1 MGKTEKITELKIKAK
16 NAMTRNKLDE
26 AIQLYQKILSLNPED
41 PVTMNEI
48 AEAYKKKG
56 ELNNAKKYLWD
67 ALEAYKNLEYYPNAT
82 AIAKKLL
89 NLGEDELEIME
100 IMADLYSKQ
109 GLIGDA
115 ISTYYG
121 LAEKFMKENDIDGV
135 LTTYKK
141 IVELTPKKAD
151 IRLKLADIFV
161 SQEKIE
167 EAIEQYQEVE
177 NIYREQG
184 RVDDADQ
191 IKMKIAELR
200 GEAVEKAP
208 AQAPKARKAGEEEF
222 VFEQAKPVFE
232 ESKESAPVEG
242 AEPLIEEE
250 VAKSI
255 AEELV
260 SAIEGEEAIAGVPQP
275 ETASVEKAVSDWMD
289 WVTLAELYESVQSID
304 DAVEYY
310 TKAADYFFETG
321 YYERAEELYAKIS
334 KLKPFELR
342 PIQKLIQ
349 IALKTNDKSKAI
361 EAYILLYICLKKRGA
376 EEEAQKALEKALKI
390 DPHHPALQEYFP
402 ELAVQEEVKEEVKE
416 EKVAKKPA
424 KTKKKEKKEKVV
436 AEINFEELL
445 KEEEEAISIK
455 LREPTSGEES
465 IEYLLEQFKEKI
477 FENISTE
484 DFSSHYDLGLSY
496 KEMGLI
502 DEAIN
507 EFKIAMRGERE
518 RLKSLEMLGQC
529 YEDKGELKTA
539 ELIYKRAIEKETQ
552 KDPVKMLA
560 FHYHLGDIYARL
572 GKLKEAIKEFKEIV
586 EIDPDFGD
594 VKEKIKDLSK
604 QLMKSTP
611 AKS

>member
-16 NAMTRNKLDE
+16 NAMTKNKLDE
-26 AIQLYQKILSLNPED
+26 AIQLYEKILSLNPED

-56 ELNNAKKYLWD
+56 DLNNARKYLWD

-161 SQEKIE
+161 SQEKID

-177 NIYREQG
+177 KIYREQG

-191 IKMKIAELR
+191 IKMKIAQLR
-200 GEAVEKAP
+200 GEAVEEAP
-208 AQAPKARKAGEEEF
+208 AQPSEAGKAGEEEF

-232 ESKESAPVEG
+232 ESKETAPVEE
-242 AEPLIEEE
+242 AEPLVEEE
-250 VAKSI
+250 VAESI
-255 AEELV
+255 EEELV
-260 SAIEGEEAIAGVPQP
+260 SAIEGEDTIVGVPQP

-321 YYERAEELYAKIS
+321 DYERAEELYAKIS

-361 EAYILLYICLKKRGA
+361 EAYISLHICLKKRGA

-416 EKVAKKPA
+416 EKVAKE
-424 KTKKKEKKEKVV
+424 EKKEEVV

-455 LREPTSGEES
+455 LQEPTPGEEN
-465 IEYLLEQFKEKI
+465 IDYLLEQFKEKI

-560 FHYHLGDIYARL
+560 FHYHLGDIYARQ

-586 EIDPDFGD
+586 EIDPEFGD
-594 VKEKIKDLSK
+594 VKEKIKELSK
-604 QLMKSTP
+604 QLMKSAP

>member
-16 NAMTRNKLDE
+16 NAMTKNKLDE
-26 AIQLYQKILSLNPED
+26 AIQLYEKALSLNPED

-56 ELNNAKKYLWD
+56 DLNNAKKYLWD
-67 ALEAYKNLEYYPNAT
+67 ALEAYKNLEYYPNAI

-115 ISTYYG
+115 ISAYYG
-121 LAEKFMKENDIDGV
+121 LAEKFMKEKDIDGV

-161 SQEKIE
+161 SQGKID
-167 EAIEQYQEVE
+167 EAIEQYLEVE
-177 NIYREQG
+177 KIYREQG
-184 RVDDADQ
+184 RVEDADQ
-191 IKMKIAELR
+191 IKMKIAELK
-200 GEAVEKAP
+200 GEVVEEAP
-208 AQAPKARKAGEEEF
+208 TPAPEAEKEEF

-232 ESKESAPVEG
+232 ESKETAPVEE

-250 VAKSI
+250 VAESTE
-255 AEELV
+255 EELV
-260 SAIEGEEAIAGVPQP
+260 SAIEGEDTIPGVPQP
-275 ETASVEKAVSDWMD
+275 ETVSVEKAVSDWMD

-321 YYERAEELYAKIS
+321 DYEKAEELYAKVS

-349 IALKTNDKSKAI
+349 IALKTNDKSKAV
-361 EAYILLYICLKKRGA
+361 EAYISLHICLKKRGA
-376 EEEAQKALEKALKI
+376 EEEAQKALEKALAI

-402 ELAVQEEVKEEVKE
+402 ELAAQEEVKEEVKK
-416 EKVAKKPA
+416 EKVAEKPA
-424 KTKKKEKKEKVV
+424 KAKKEKKEEV

-455 LREPTSGEES
+455 LQEPTPGEEN

-518 RLKSLEMLGQC
+518 RLKSLEMLGLC
-529 YEDKGELKTA
+529 YEDKGDLKTA
-539 ELIYKRAIEKETQ
+539 ELIYKRAIEKEAQ

-560 FHYHLGDIYARL
+560 FHYHLGDIYARQ
-572 GKLKEAIKEFKEIV
+572 GKLKEAIKEFK
-586 EIDPDFGD
+586 
-594 VKEKIKDLSK
+594 
-604 QLMKSTP
+604 
-611 AKS
+611 

>member
-16 NAMTRNKLDE
+16 NAMTKNKLDE
-26 AIQLYQKILSLNPED
+26 AIQLYEKILSLNPED

-56 ELNNAKKYLWD
+56 DLNNAKKYLWD

-135 LTTYKK
+135 LSTYKK

-161 SQEKIE
+161 SQKKID

-177 NIYREQG
+177 KIYREQG

-191 IKMKIAELR
+191 IKMKIAQLR
-200 GEAVEKAP
+200 GEAVEEAP
-208 AQAPKARKAGEEEF
+208 AQPSEAGKAGEEEF

-232 ESKESAPVEG
+232 ESKETAPVEE
-242 AEPLIEEE
+242 AEPLVEEE
-250 VAKSI
+250 VAESI
-255 AEELV
+255 EEELV
-260 SAIEGEEAIAGVPQP
+260 SAIEGGETIVGVPQP

-321 YYERAEELYAKIS
+321 DYERAEELYAKIS

-361 EAYILLYICLKKRGA
+361 EAYISLHICLKKRGA

-402 ELAVQEEVKEEVKE
+402 ELAVEEDVKEEVKE
-416 EKVAKKPA
+416 EKVAKE
-424 KTKKKEKKEKVV
+424 EKKEEVV

-455 LREPTSGEES
+455 LQEPTPGEEN
-465 IEYLLEQFKEKI
+465 IDYLLEQFKEKI

-518 RLKSLEMLGQC
+518 RLKSLEMLGLC

-560 FHYHLGDIYARL
+560 FHYHLGDIYARQ

-586 EIDPDFGD
+586 EIDPEFGD
-594 VKEKIKDLSK
+594 VKEKIKQLSK
-604 QLMKSTP
+604 QLMKSAPT
-611 AKS
+611 KS

>member
-16 NAMTRNKLDE
+16 NAMTKNKLDE
-26 AIQLYQKILSLNPED
+26 AIQLYEKILSLNPED

-56 ELNNAKKYLWD
+56 DLNNAKKYLWD

-135 LTTYKK
+135 LSTYKK

-161 SQEKIE
+161 SQKKID

-177 NIYREQG
+177 KIYREQG

-191 IKMKIAELR
+191 IKIKIAQLR
-200 GEAVEKAP
+200 GEAVEEAP
-208 AQAPKARKAGEEEF
+208 AQPSEAGKAGEEEF

-232 ESKESAPVEG
+232 ESKETAPVEE
-242 AEPLIEEE
+242 AEPLVEEE
-250 VAKSI
+250 VAESI
-255 AEELV
+255 EEELV
-260 SAIEGEEAIAGVPQP
+260 SAIEGGETIVGVPQP

-321 YYERAEELYAKIS
+321 DYERAEELYAKIS

-361 EAYILLYICLKKRGA
+361 EAYISLHICLKKRGA

-402 ELAVQEEVKEEVKE
+402 ELAVEEEVKEEVKE
-416 EKVAKKPA
+416 EKVAKE
-424 KTKKKEKKEKVV
+424 EKKEEVV

-455 LREPTSGEES
+455 LQEPTPGEEN
-465 IEYLLEQFKEKI
+465 IDYLLEQFKEKI

-518 RLKSLEMLGQC
+518 RLKSLEMLGLC

-560 FHYHLGDIYARL
+560 FHYHLGDIYARQ

-594 VKEKIKDLSK
+594 VKEKIKQLSN
-604 QLMKSTP
+604 QLMKSAP

>member
-16 NAMTRNKLDE
+16 NAMTKNKLDE
-26 AIQLYQKILSLNPED
+26 AIQLYEKILSLNPED

-56 ELNNAKKYLWD
+56 DLNNARKYLWD

-161 SQEKIE
+161 SQEKID

-177 NIYREQG
+177 KIYREQG

-191 IKMKIAELR
+191 IKMKIAQLR
-200 GEAVEKAP
+200 GEAVEEAP
-208 AQAPKARKAGEEEF
+208 AQPSEAGKAGEEEF

-232 ESKESAPVEG
+232 ESKETAPVEE
-242 AEPLIEEE
+242 AEPLVEEE
-250 VAKSI
+250 VAESI
-255 AEELV
+255 EEELV
-260 SAIEGEEAIAGVPQP
+260 SAIEGGDTIVGVPQP

-321 YYERAEELYAKIS
+321 DYERAEELYAKIS

-361 EAYILLYICLKKRGA
+361 EAYISLHICLKKRGA

-416 EKVAKKPA
+416 EKVAKE
-424 KTKKKEKKEKVV
+424 EKKEEVV

-455 LREPTSGEES
+455 LQEPTPGEEN
-465 IEYLLEQFKEKI
+465 IDYLLEQFKEKI

-560 FHYHLGDIYARL
+560 FHYHLGDIYARQ

-586 EIDPDFGD
+586 EIDPEFGD
-594 VKEKIKDLSK
+594 VKEKIKELSK
-604 QLMKSTP
+604 QLMKSAP

>member
-16 NAMTRNKLDE
+16 NAMTKNKLDE
-26 AIQLYQKILSLNPED
+26 AIQLYEKILSLNPED

-56 ELNNAKKYLWD
+56 DLNNARKYLWD

-161 SQEKIE
+161 SQEKID

-177 NIYREQG
+177 KIYREQG

-191 IKMKIAELR
+191 IKMKIAQLR
-200 GEAVEKAP
+200 GEAVEEAP
-208 AQAPKARKAGEEEF
+208 AQPSEAGKAGEEEF

-232 ESKESAPVEG
+232 ESKETAPVEE
-242 AEPLIEEE
+242 AEPLVEEE
-250 VAKSI
+250 VAESI
-255 AEELV
+255 EEELV
-260 SAIEGEEAIAGVPQP
+260 SAIEGEDTIVGVPQP

-321 YYERAEELYAKIS
+321 DYERAEELYAKIS

-361 EAYILLYICLKKRGA
+361 EAYISLHICLKKRGA

-416 EKVAKKPA
+416 EKVAKE
-424 KTKKKEKKEKVV
+424 EKKEEVV

-455 LREPTSGEES
+455 LREPTPGEEN
-465 IEYLLEQFKEKI
+465 IDYLLEQFKEKI

-560 FHYHLGDIYARL
+560 FHYHLGDIYARQ

-586 EIDPDFGD
+586 EIDPEFGD
-594 VKEKIKDLSK
+594 VKEKIKELSK
-604 QLMKSTP
+604 QLMKSAP

>member
-16 NAMTRNKLDE
+16 NAMTKNKLDE
-26 AIQLYQKILSLNPED
+26 AIQLYEKILSLNPED

-56 ELNNAKKYLWD
+56 DLNNAKKYLWD

-135 LTTYKK
+135 LSTYKK

-161 SQEKIE
+161 SQKKID

-177 NIYREQG
+177 KIYREQG

-191 IKMKIAELR
+191 IKMKIAQLR
-200 GEAVEKAP
+200 GEAVEEAP
-208 AQAPKARKAGEEEF
+208 AQPSEAGKAGEEEF

-232 ESKESAPVEG
+232 ESKETAPVEE
-242 AEPLIEEE
+242 AEPLVEEE
-250 VAKSI
+250 VAESI
-255 AEELV
+255 EEELV
-260 SAIEGEEAIAGVPQP
+260 SAIEGGDTIVGVPQP

-321 YYERAEELYAKIS
+321 DYERAEELYAKIS

-361 EAYILLYICLKKRGA
+361 EAYISLHICLKKRGA

-402 ELAVQEEVKEEVKE
+402 ELAVEEEVKEEVKE
-416 EKVAKKPA
+416 EKVAKE
-424 KTKKKEKKEKVV
+424 EKKEEVV

-455 LREPTSGEES
+455 LQEPTPGEEN
-465 IEYLLEQFKEKI
+465 IDYLLEQFKEKI

-518 RLKSLEMLGQC
+518 RLKSLEMLGLC

-560 FHYHLGDIYARL
+560 FHYHLGDIYARQ

-586 EIDPDFGD
+586 EIDPEFGD
-594 VKEKIKDLSK
+594 VKEKIKQLSK
-604 QLMKSTP
+604 QLMKSAPT
-611 AKS
+611 KS

>member
-1 MGKTEKITELKIKAK
+1 
-16 NAMTRNKLDE
+16 
-26 AIQLYQKILSLNPED
+26 
-41 PVTMNEI
+41 
-48 AEAYKKKG
+48 
-56 ELNNAKKYLWD
+56 
-67 ALEAYKNLEYYPNAT
+67 
-82 AIAKKLL
+82 
-89 NLGEDELEIME
+89 
-100 IMADLYSKQ
+100 MADLYSKQ

-115 ISTYYG
+115 ISAYYG
-121 LAEKFMKENDIDGV
+121 LAEKFMKEKDIDGV

-161 SQEKIE
+161 SQGKID
-167 EAIEQYQEVE
+167 EAIEQYLEVE
-177 NIYREQG
+177 KIYREQG
-184 RVDDADQ
+184 RVEDADQ
-191 IKMKIAELR
+191 IKMKIAELK
-200 GEAVEKAP
+200 GEVVEEAP
-208 AQAPKARKAGEEEF
+208 TPAPEAEKEEF

-232 ESKESAPVEG
+232 ESKETAPVEE

-250 VAKSI
+250 VAESTE
-255 AEELV
+255 EELV
-260 SAIEGEEAIAGVPQP
+260 SAIEGEDTIPGVPQP
-275 ETASVEKAVSDWMD
+275 ETVSVEKAVSDWMD

-321 YYERAEELYAKIS
+321 DYEKAEELYAKVS

-349 IALKTNDKSKAI
+349 IALKTNDKSKAV
-361 EAYILLYICLKKRGA
+361 EAYISLHICLKKRGA
-376 EEEAQKALEKALKI
+376 EEEAQKALEKALAI

-402 ELAVQEEVKEEVKE
+402 ELAAQEEVKEEVKK
-416 EKVAKKPA
+416 EKVAKK
-424 KTKKKEKKEKVV
+424 EKKEEV

-455 LREPTSGEES
+455 LQEPTPGEEN

-518 RLKSLEMLGQC
+518 RLKSLEMLGLC
-529 YEDKGELKTA
+529 YEDKGDLKTA
-539 ELIYKRAIEKETQ
+539 ELIYKRAIEKEAQ

-560 FHYHLGDIYARL
+560 FHYHLGDIYARQ

-594 VKEKIKDLSK
+594 VKEKIKQLSN
-604 QLMKSTP
+604 QLMKSAP

>member
-16 NAMTRNKLDE
+16 NAMTKNKLDE
-26 AIQLYQKILSLNPED
+26 AIQLYEKILSLNAED

-56 ELNNAKKYLWD
+56 DLNNARKYLWD

-161 SQEKIE
+161 SQEKID

-177 NIYREQG
+177 KIYREQG

-200 GEAVEKAP
+200 GEAVEEAP
-208 AQAPKARKAGEEEF
+208 VQPSEAGKAGEEEF

-232 ESKESAPVEG
+232 ESKETAPVEE
-242 AEPLIEEE
+242 AEPLVEEE
-250 VAKSI
+250 VAESI
-255 AEELV
+255 EEELI
-260 SAIEGEEAIAGVPQP
+260 SAIEGEDTIVGVPQP

-321 YYERAEELYAKIS
+321 DYERAEELYAKIS

-361 EAYILLYICLKKRGA
+361 EAYISLHICLKKRGA

-390 DPHHPALQEYFP
+390 DPHHPVLQEYFP

-416 EKVAKKPA
+416 EKVAKE
-424 KTKKKEKKEKVV
+424 EKKEEVV

-455 LREPTSGEES
+455 LQEPTPGEEN
-465 IEYLLEQFKEKI
+465 IDYLLEQFKEKI

-560 FHYHLGDIYARL
+560 FHYHLGDIYARQ

-586 EIDPDFGD
+586 EIDPEFGD
-594 VKEKIKDLSK
+594 VKEKIKELSK
-604 QLMKSTP
+604 QLMKSAPT
-611 AKS
+611 KS

>member
-16 NAMTRNKLDE
+16 NAMTKNKLDE
-26 AIQLYQKILSLNPED
+26 AIQLYEKILSLNPED

-56 ELNNAKKYLWD
+56 DLNNAKKYLWD

-135 LTTYKK
+135 LSTYKK

-161 SQEKIE
+161 SQKKID

-177 NIYREQG
+177 KIYREQG

-191 IKMKIAELR
+191 IKMKIAQLR
-200 GEAVEKAP
+200 GEAVEEAP
-208 AQAPKARKAGEEEF
+208 AQPSEAGKAGEEEF

-232 ESKESAPVEG
+232 ESKETAPVEE
-242 AEPLIEEE
+242 AEPLVEEE
-250 VAKSI
+250 VAESI
-255 AEELV
+255 EEELV
-260 SAIEGEEAIAGVPQP
+260 SAIEGGDTIVGVPQP

-321 YYERAEELYAKIS
+321 DYERAEELYAKIS

-361 EAYILLYICLKKRGA
+361 EAYISLHICLKKRGA

-402 ELAVQEEVKEEVKE
+402 ELAVEEDVKEEVKE
-416 EKVAKKPA
+416 EKVAKE
-424 KTKKKEKKEKVV
+424 EKKEEVV

-455 LREPTSGEES
+455 LQEPTPGEEN
-465 IEYLLEQFKEKI
+465 IDYLLEQFKEKI

-518 RLKSLEMLGQC
+518 RLKSLEMLGLC

-560 FHYHLGDIYARL
+560 FHYHLGDIYARQ

-586 EIDPDFGD
+586 EIDPEFGD
-594 VKEKIKDLSK
+594 VKEKIKQLSK
-604 QLMKSTP
+604 QLMKSAPT
-611 AKS
+611 KS

>member
-1 MGKTEKITELKIKAK
+1 MGRTEKITELKIKAK

-26 AIQLYQKILSLNPED
+26 AIQLYEKILSLNPED

-56 ELNNAKKYLWD
+56 DLNNAKKYLWD

-161 SQEKIE
+161 SQEKID

-177 NIYREQG
+177 KIYREQG

-191 IKMKIAELR
+191 IKMKIAQLR
-200 GEAVEKAP
+200 GEAVEEAP
-208 AQAPKARKAGEEEF
+208 AQASEAGKAGEEEF

-232 ESKESAPVEG
+232 ESKETAPVEE
-242 AEPLIEEE
+242 AEPLVEEE
-250 VAKSI
+250 VAESI
-255 AEELV
+255 EEELV
-260 SAIEGEEAIAGVPQP
+260 SAIEGGDTIVGVPQP

-321 YYERAEELYAKIS
+321 DYERAEELYAKIS

-361 EAYILLYICLKKRGA
+361 EAYISLHICLKKRGA

-402 ELAVQEEVKEEVKE
+402 ELAVEEEVKEKVKE
-416 EKVAKKPA
+416 EKVAKE
-424 KTKKKEKKEKVV
+424 EKKEEVV

-455 LREPTSGEES
+455 LQEPTPGEEN

-560 FHYHLGDIYARL
+560 FHYHLGDIYARQ

-586 EIDPDFGD
+586 EIDPEFGD
-594 VKEKIKDLSK
+594 VKEKIKQLSK
-604 QLMKSTP
+604 QLMKSAPT
-611 AKS
+611 KS

>member
-16 NAMTRNKLDE
+16 NAMTKNKLDE
-26 AIQLYQKILSLNPED
+26 AIQLYEKILSLNPED

-56 ELNNAKKYLWD
+56 DLNNAKKYLWD

-135 LTTYKK
+135 LSTYKK

-161 SQEKIE
+161 SQKKID

-177 NIYREQG
+177 KIYREQG

-191 IKMKIAELR
+191 IKIKIAQLR
-200 GEAVEKAP
+200 GEAVEEAP
-208 AQAPKARKAGEEEF
+208 AQPSEAGKAGEEEF

-232 ESKESAPVEG
+232 ESKETAPVEE
-242 AEPLIEEE
+242 AEPLVEEE
-250 VAKSI
+250 VAESI
-255 AEELV
+255 EEELV
-260 SAIEGEEAIAGVPQP
+260 SAIEGGETIVGVPQP

-321 YYERAEELYAKIS
+321 DYERAEELYAKIS

-361 EAYILLYICLKKRGA
+361 EAYISLHICLKKRGA

-402 ELAVQEEVKEEVKE
+402 ELAVEEEVKEEVKE
-416 EKVAKKPA
+416 EKVAKE
-424 KTKKKEKKEKVV
+424 EKKEEVV

-455 LREPTSGEES
+455 LQEPTPGEEN
-465 IEYLLEQFKEKI
+465 IDYLLEQFKEKI

-518 RLKSLEMLGQC
+518 RLKSLEMLGLC

-560 FHYHLGDIYARL
+560 FHYHLGDIYARQ

-586 EIDPDFGD
+586 EIDPEFGD
-594 VKEKIKDLSK
+594 VKEKIKQLSK
-604 QLMKSTP
+604 QLMKSAPT
-611 AKS
+611 KS

>member
-26 AIQLYQKILSLNPED
+26 AIQLYEKALSLNPED

-56 ELNNAKKYLWD
+56 DLNNAKKYLWD
-67 ALEAYKNLEYYPNAT
+67 ALEAYRNLEYYPNAT
-82 AIAKKLL
+82 AIARKLL

-115 ISTYYG
+115 ISAYYG
-121 LAEKFMKENDIDGV
+121 LAEKFMKEKDYDGV

-161 SQEKIE
+161 SQGKID
-167 EAIEQYQEVE
+167 EAIEQYHEVE
-177 NIYREQG
+177 KIYREQG

-200 GEAVEKAP
+200 GKMEGKTP
-208 AQAPKARKAGEEEF
+208 TQAPEAEKEEI
-222 VFEQAKPVFE
+222 VFEQSKPVFE
-232 ESKESAPVEG
+232 ENKESAPVEG
-242 AEPLIEEE
+242 EEPLIEKE
-250 VAKSI
+250 I
-255 AEELV
+255 AENIEEELI
-260 SAIEGEEAIAGVPQP
+260 SALEEGDEITGVLEP
-275 ETASVEKAVSDWMD
+275 ETANVEKAVSDWMD
-289 WVTLAELYESVQSID
+289 WVTLAELYESVQSMD

-321 YYERAEELYAKIS
+321 DYEKAEKLYAKIS

-349 IALKTNDKSKAI
+349 IALETNDKSKAV
-361 EAYILLYICLKKRGA
+361 EAYISLHICLKKRGA

-402 ELAVQEEVKEEVKE
+402 ELAVQEEVKEEARK
-416 EKVAKKPA
+416 EKVAEKPA
-424 KTKKKEKKEKVV
+424 TAKKEKKEEV
-436 AEINFEELL
+436 AGINFEELL
-445 KEEEEAISIK
+445 REEEEAISIK
-455 LREPTSGEES
+455 LQEPPPGEEN

-484 DFSSHYDLGLSY
+484 DFSSHYDLGVAY
-496 KEMGLI
+496 KEMGEI

-507 EFKIAMRGERE
+507 QFKIAMRGERE
-518 RLKSLEMLGQC
+518 RLKSLEMLGLC
-529 YEDKGELKTA
+529 YEDKGDLKTA
-539 ELIYKRAIEKETQ
+539 ELIYKRAIEKEAQ
-552 KDPVKMLA
+552 NDPVKMLA
-560 FHYHLGDIYARL
+560 FHYHLGDIYARQ

-594 VKEKIKDLSK
+594 VKDKIKQLSN
-604 QLMKSTP
+604 QLMKSAP

>member
-16 NAMTRNKLDE
+16 NAMTKNKLDE
-26 AIQLYQKILSLNPED
+26 AIQLYEKALSLNPED

-56 ELNNAKKYLWD
+56 DLNNAKKYLWD
-67 ALEAYKNLEYYPNAT
+67 ALEAYKNLEYYPNAI

-115 ISTYYG
+115 ISAYYG
-121 LAEKFMKENDIDGV
+121 LAEKFMKEKDIDGV

-161 SQEKIE
+161 SQGKID
-167 EAIEQYQEVE
+167 EAIEQYLEVE
-177 NIYREQG
+177 KIYREQG
-184 RVDDADQ
+184 RVEDADQ
-191 IKMKIAELR
+191 IKMKIAELK
-200 GEAVEKAP
+200 GEVVEEAP
-208 AQAPKARKAGEEEF
+208 TPAPEAEKEEF

-232 ESKESAPVEG
+232 ESKETAPVEE

-250 VAKSI
+250 VAESTE
-255 AEELV
+255 EELV
-260 SAIEGEEAIAGVPQP
+260 SAIEGEDTIPGVPQP
-275 ETASVEKAVSDWMD
+275 ETVSVEKAVSDWMD

-321 YYERAEELYAKIS
+321 DYEKAEELYAKVS

-349 IALKTNDKSKAI
+349 IALKTNDKSKAV
-361 EAYILLYICLKKRGA
+361 EAYISLHICLKKRGA
-376 EEEAQKALEKALKI
+376 EEEAQKALEKALAI

-402 ELAVQEEVKEEVKE
+402 ELAVEEEVKEEVKK
-416 EKVAKKPA
+416 EKVAEKPA
-424 KTKKKEKKEKVV
+424 KAKKEKKEEV

-455 LREPTSGEES
+455 LQEPTPGEEN

-518 RLKSLEMLGQC
+518 RLKSLEMLGLC
-529 YEDKGELKTA
+529 YEDKGDLKTA

-560 FHYHLGDIYARL
+560 FHYHLGDIYARQ

-594 VKEKIKDLSK
+594 VKEKIKQLSN
-604 QLMKSTP
+604 QLMKSAP

>member
-16 NAMTRNKLDE
+16 NAMTKNKLDE
-26 AIQLYQKILSLNPED
+26 AIQLYEKILSLNPED

-56 ELNNAKKYLWD
+56 DLNNAKKYLWD

-135 LTTYKK
+135 LSTYKK

-161 SQEKIE
+161 SQKKID

-177 NIYREQG
+177 KIYREQG

-191 IKMKIAELR
+191 IKMKIAQLR
-200 GEAVEKAP
+200 GEAVEEAP
-208 AQAPKARKAGEEEF
+208 AQPSEAGKAGEEEF

-232 ESKESAPVEG
+232 ESKETAPVEE
-242 AEPLIEEE
+242 AEPLVEEE
-250 VAKSI
+250 VAESI
-255 AEELV
+255 EEELV
-260 SAIEGEEAIAGVPQP
+260 SAIEGGETIVGVPQP

-321 YYERAEELYAKIS
+321 DYERAEELYAKIS

-361 EAYILLYICLKKRGA
+361 EAYISLHICLKKRGA

-402 ELAVQEEVKEEVKE
+402 ELAVEEEVKEEVKE
-416 EKVAKKPA
+416 EKVAKE
-424 KTKKKEKKEKVV
+424 EKKEEVV

-455 LREPTSGEES
+455 LQEPTPGEEN
-465 IEYLLEQFKEKI
+465 IDYLLEQFKEKI

-518 RLKSLEMLGQC
+518 RLKSLEMLGLC

-560 FHYHLGDIYARL
+560 FHYHLGDIYARQ

-586 EIDPDFGD
+586 EIDPEFGD
-594 VKEKIKDLSK
+594 VKEKIKQLSK
-604 QLMKSTP
+604 QLMKSAPT
-611 AKS
+611 KS

>member
-16 NAMTRNKLDE
+16 NAMTKNKLDE
-26 AIQLYQKILSLNPED
+26 AIQLYEKILSLNPED

-56 ELNNAKKYLWD
+56 DLNNARKYLWD

-135 LTTYKK
+135 LSTYKK

-161 SQEKIE
+161 SQKKID

-177 NIYREQG
+177 KIYREQG

-191 IKMKIAELR
+191 IKMKIAQLR
-200 GEAVEKAP
+200 GEAVEEAP
-208 AQAPKARKAGEEEF
+208 AQPSEAGKAGEEEF

-232 ESKESAPVEG
+232 ESKETAPVEE
-242 AEPLIEEE
+242 AEPLVEEE
-250 VAKSI
+250 VAESI
-255 AEELV
+255 EEELV
-260 SAIEGEEAIAGVPQP
+260 SAIEGEDTIVGVPQP

-321 YYERAEELYAKIS
+321 DYERAEELYAKIS

-361 EAYILLYICLKKRGA
+361 EAYISLHICLKKRGA

-416 EKVAKKPA
+416 EKVAKE
-424 KTKKKEKKEKVV
+424 EKKEEVV

-455 LREPTSGEES
+455 LQEPTPGEEN
-465 IEYLLEQFKEKI
+465 IDYLLEQFKEKI

-518 RLKSLEMLGQC
+518 RLKSLEMLGLC

-560 FHYHLGDIYARL
+560 FHYHLGDIYARQ

-586 EIDPDFGD
+586 EIDPEFGD
-594 VKEKIKDLSK
+594 VKEKIKELSK
-604 QLMKSTP
+604 QLMKSAPT
-611 AKS
+611 KS

>member
-16 NAMTRNKLDE
+16 NAMTKNKLDE
-26 AIQLYQKILSLNPED
+26 AIQLYEKILSLNPED

-56 ELNNAKKYLWD
+56 DLNNARKYLWD

-135 LTTYKK
+135 LSTYKK

-161 SQEKIE
+161 SQKKID

-177 NIYREQG
+177 KIYREQG

-191 IKMKIAELR
+191 IKMKIAQLR
-200 GEAVEKAP
+200 GEAVEEAP
-208 AQAPKARKAGEEEF
+208 AQPSEAGKAGEEEF

-232 ESKESAPVEG
+232 ESKETAPVEE
-242 AEPLIEEE
+242 AEPLVEEE
-250 VAKSI
+250 VAESI
-255 AEELV
+255 EEELV
-260 SAIEGEEAIAGVPQP
+260 SAIEGEDTIVGVPQP

-321 YYERAEELYAKIS
+321 DYERAEELYAKIS

-361 EAYILLYICLKKRGA
+361 EAYISLHICLKKRGA

-416 EKVAKKPA
+416 EKVAKE
-424 KTKKKEKKEKVV
+424 EKKEEVV

-455 LREPTSGEES
+455 LQEPTPGEEN
-465 IEYLLEQFKEKI
+465 IDYLLEQFKEKI

-560 FHYHLGDIYARL
+560 FHYHLGDIYARQ

-586 EIDPDFGD
+586 EIDPEFGD
-594 VKEKIKDLSK
+594 VKEKIKELSK
-604 QLMKSTP
+604 QLMKSAP

>member
-16 NAMTRNKLDE
+16 NAMTKNKLDE
-26 AIQLYQKILSLNPED
+26 AIQLYEKILSLNAED

-56 ELNNAKKYLWD
+56 DLNNARKYLWD

-161 SQEKIE
+161 SQEKID

-177 NIYREQG
+177 KIYREQG

-191 IKMKIAELR
+191 IKMKIAQLR
-200 GEAVEKAP
+200 GEAVEEAP
-208 AQAPKARKAGEEEF
+208 AQPSEAGKAGEEEF

-232 ESKESAPVEG
+232 ESKETAPVEE
-242 AEPLIEEE
+242 AEPLVEEE
-250 VAKSI
+250 VAESI
-255 AEELV
+255 EEELI
-260 SAIEGEEAIAGVPQP
+260 SAIEGEDTIVGVPQP

-321 YYERAEELYAKIS
+321 DYERAEELYAKIS

-361 EAYILLYICLKKRGA
+361 EAYISLHICLKKRGA

-390 DPHHPALQEYFP
+390 DPHHPVLQEYFP

-416 EKVAKKPA
+416 EKVAKE
-424 KTKKKEKKEKVV
+424 EKKEEVV

-455 LREPTSGEES
+455 LQEPTPGEEN
-465 IEYLLEQFKEKI
+465 IDYLLEQFKEKI

-560 FHYHLGDIYARL
+560 FHYHLGDIYARQ

-586 EIDPDFGD
+586 EIDPEFGD
-594 VKEKIKDLSK
+594 VKEKIKELSK
-604 QLMKSTP
+604 QLMKSAPT
-611 AKS
+611 KS

>member
-16 NAMTRNKLDE
+16 NAMTKNKLDE
-26 AIQLYQKILSLNPED
+26 AIQLYEKILSLNAED

-56 ELNNAKKYLWD
+56 DLNNARKYLWD

-161 SQEKIE
+161 SQEKID

-177 NIYREQG
+177 KIYREQG

-200 GEAVEKAP
+200 GEAVEEAP
-208 AQAPKARKAGEEEF
+208 VQPSEAGKAGEEEF

-232 ESKESAPVEG
+232 ESKETAPVEE
-242 AEPLIEEE
+242 AEPLVEEE
-250 VAKSI
+250 VAESI
-255 AEELV
+255 EEELI
-260 SAIEGEEAIAGVPQP
+260 SAIEGEDTIVGVPQP

-321 YYERAEELYAKIS
+321 DYERAEELYAKIS

-361 EAYILLYICLKKRGA
+361 EAYISLHICLKKRGA

-390 DPHHPALQEYFP
+390 DPHHPVLQEYFP

-416 EKVAKKPA
+416 EKVAKE
-424 KTKKKEKKEKVV
+424 EKKEEVV

-455 LREPTSGEES
+455 LQEPTPGEEN
-465 IEYLLEQFKEKI
+465 IDYLLEQFKEKI

-518 RLKSLEMLGQC
+518 RLKSLEMLGQG

-560 FHYHLGDIYARL
+560 FHYHLGDIYARQ

-586 EIDPDFGD
+586 EIDPEFGD
-594 VKEKIKDLSK
+594 VKEKIKELSK
-604 QLMKSTP
+604 QLMKSAPT
-611 AKS
+611 KS

>member
-16 NAMTRNKLDE
+16 NAMTKNKLDE
-26 AIQLYQKILSLNPED
+26 AIQLYEKILSLNPED

-56 ELNNAKKYLWD
+56 DLNNAKKYLWD

-135 LTTYKK
+135 LSTYKK

-161 SQEKIE
+161 SQKKID

-177 NIYREQG
+177 KIYREQG

-191 IKMKIAELR
+191 IKIKIAQLR
-200 GEAVEKAP
+200 GEAVEEAP
-208 AQAPKARKAGEEEF
+208 AQPSEAGKAGEEEF

-232 ESKESAPVEG
+232 ESKETAPVEE
-242 AEPLIEEE
+242 AEPLVEEE
-250 VAKSI
+250 VAESI
-255 AEELV
+255 EEELV
-260 SAIEGEEAIAGVPQP
+260 SAIEGGDTIVGVPQP

-321 YYERAEELYAKIS
+321 DYERAEELYAKIS

-361 EAYILLYICLKKRGA
+361 EAYISLHICLKKRGA

-402 ELAVQEEVKEEVKE
+402 ELAVEEEVKEEVKE
-416 EKVAKKPA
+416 EKVAKE
-424 KTKKKEKKEKVV
+424 EKKEEVV

-455 LREPTSGEES
+455 LQEPTPGEEN
-465 IEYLLEQFKEKI
+465 IDYLLEQFKEKI

-518 RLKSLEMLGQC
+518 RLKSLEMLGLC

-560 FHYHLGDIYARL
+560 FHYHLGDIYARQ

-586 EIDPDFGD
+586 EIDPEFGD
-594 VKEKIKDLSK
+594 VKEKIKQLSK
-604 QLMKSTP
+604 QLMKSAPT
-611 AKS
+611 KS